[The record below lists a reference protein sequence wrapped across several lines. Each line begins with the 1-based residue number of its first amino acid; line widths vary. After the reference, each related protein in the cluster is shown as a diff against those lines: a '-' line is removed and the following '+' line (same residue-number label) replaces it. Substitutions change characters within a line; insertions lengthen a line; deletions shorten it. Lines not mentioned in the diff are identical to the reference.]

1 MVSETLQT
9 ALTALQGQIKIAEN
23 ALKQYRSK
31 LAALESAGKK
41 NSAEYQQ
48 TKERAGSLRLLIDHY
63 RSVYEERKALLNAPM
78 IEKRRRTRH

>member
-1 MVSETLQT
+1 MVNETLQA

-23 ALKQYRSK
+23 ALKQYRTK
-31 LAALESAGKK
+31 LAALESGGKN

-48 TKERAGSLRLLIDHY
+48 TKERADSLRLIIDHY